1 MHDDALYQI
10 LHQDPDAG
18 MKILIDQYAGLVS
31 AVVQSKLSPCVF
43 CAADIEHCIADVF
56 SEFYCDLDKYDPK
69 QGSIKAWLCVI
80 AKHNALDRLRQ
91 HYKEAG
97 TVSLDDDSFCAQL
110 ADDFSIECDL
120 EDRDTRSALMQA
132 IERLGEPD
140 REILIRKFYLA
151 QSSKEIADRLKLTVS
166 NVDTRTHRA
175 IQKLRDQFGGDHS

>member
-69 QGSIKAWLCVI
+69 RSSIRAWLCVI
-80 AKHNALDRLRQ
+80 AKHNALDRLRN
-91 HYKEAG
+91 YYSNAG
-97 TVSLDDDSFCAQL
+97 AVSLDDGGSRAQP
-110 ADDFSIECDL
+110 ADNFSIEEDL
-120 EDRDTRSALMQA
+120 EDRDTRSALIKA
-132 IERLGEPD
+132 VKNLGEPD

-151 QSSKEIADRLKLTVS
+151 QSSKEIADKLKMTVS

-175 IQKLRDQFGGDHS
+175 IQKLREQFGGDWS